1 MIYCLMTW
9 SITGIKTF
17 LFLES
22 FTFVSVTVIFPKIP
36 LVINLQVYL

>member
-22 FTFVSVTVIFPKIP
+22 FTFVSVTVIFPQNT
-36 LVINLQVYL
+36 LSNLQVYL